1 MKLFTAHSLA
11 AAAAALAFAIPA
23 AHANEAKDA
32 AAGKLLVKSDA
43 CFTCHAVTGTKI
55 GPSFTDIAKKYA
67 SKSEDD
73 AEKAIETE
81 IKGGVKGTM
90 MMAHSSISASDLDKI
105 ADWILSLK
113 K

>member
-1 MKLFTAHSLA
+1 MKTLTLNTFAAIAATLA
-11 AAAAALAFAIPA
+11 IAIPA

-43 CFTCHAVTGTKI
+43 CFTCHGVSAAKI
-55 GPSFTDIAKKYA
+55 GPSFEDIAKKYA
-67 SKSEDD
+67 GKSEDA
-73 AEKAIETE
+73 AEKAIEGE

-90 MMAHSSISASDLDKI
+90 MMAHPSISANDLDEI

>member
-1 MKLFTAHSLA
+1 MKLFTAHTMV

-23 AHANEAKDA
+23 AHANEAQDA
-32 AAGKLLVKSDA
+32 TAGKPLAQADA
-43 CFTCHAVTGTKI
+43 CFTCHAVAGTKI

-73 AEKAIETE
+73 AEKAIEGD
-81 IKGGVKGTM
+81 IKNGVKGSM
-90 MMAHSSISASDLDKI
+90 MMAHPSISASNLDKI

>member
-1 MKLFTAHSLA
+1 MKLFTAHTMV

-23 AHANEAKDA
+23 AHANEAQDA
-32 AAGKLLVKSDA
+32 AAGKPLAQADA
-43 CFTCHAVTGTKI
+43 CFTCHAVAGTKI
-55 GPSFTDIAKKYA
+55 GPSFTDIAKMYA

-73 AEKAIETE
+73 AEKAIEGD
-81 IKGGVKGTM
+81 IKNGVKGSM
-90 MMAHSSISASDLDKI
+90 MMAHPSISASNLDKI

>member
-1 MKLFTAHSLA
+1 MKLFTAHTMA

-23 AHANEAKDA
+23 AHASEAKDA
-32 AAGKLLVKSDA
+32 AAGKPLAQADA
-43 CFTCHAVTGTKI
+43 CFTCHAVAGAKI

-67 SKSEDD
+67 GKSEDD
-73 AEKAIETE
+73 AEKAIEAE
-81 IKGGVKGTM
+81 IKDGVKGSM
-90 MMAHSSISASDLDKI
+90 MMAHPSISASNLDKI